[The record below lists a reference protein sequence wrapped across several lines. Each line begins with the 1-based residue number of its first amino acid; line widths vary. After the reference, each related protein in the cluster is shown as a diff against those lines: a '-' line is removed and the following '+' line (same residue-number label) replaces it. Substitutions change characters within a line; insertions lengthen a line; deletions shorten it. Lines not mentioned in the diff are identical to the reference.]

1 MRIEHQSLI
10 GQVEPASADFPAIV
24 ATVLASQ
31 TGSPTASAQ
40 VHHDVARRV
49 AHSREEAM
57 ATLMQVRPG
66 WRAASGALG
75 GSFHPGVAVRLCAK
89 GL

>member
-10 GQVEPASADFPAIV
+10 GRAEPVAADFPVMV

-31 TGSPTASAQ
+31 ASSPTASAQ
-40 VHHDVARRV
+40 LHHDVARRV
-49 AHSREEAM
+49 ADSREEAM

-66 WRAASGALG
+66 WRAAAGALG
-75 GSFHPGVAVRLCAK
+75 GSFHPGVAARIGAN